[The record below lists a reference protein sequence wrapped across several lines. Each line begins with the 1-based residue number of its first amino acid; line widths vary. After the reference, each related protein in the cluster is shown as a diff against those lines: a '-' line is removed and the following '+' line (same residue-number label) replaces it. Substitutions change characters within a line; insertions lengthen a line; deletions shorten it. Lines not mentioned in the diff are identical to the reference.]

1 MRTFNNKKIKNI
13 AVVGIGYVGLP
24 LSIELHKHFNV
35 TSFDFSNKRIDQLN
49 KRIDINNENNLKKI
63 NKKNIKFT
71 YNESDLKLNEVF
83 IICVPTPILKNTLP
97 DLKLIKNASEVVGK
111 YINKNSLVIYE
122 STVYPGLTEEICI
135 PILEKKSNL
144 KLNKDFL
151 VGYSPERIN
160 PSDKKHTIT
169 NTIKVVSGSNTKAL
183 NLVDFIYKKICKAG
197 TYKTNTIKEAE
208 SSKIIENIQRD
219 LNIALMNEL
228 SIIFHK
234 LNIDFNNVLRAAS
247 TKWNFINFQP
257 GLVGGHC
264 IGIDP
269 YYLTYQS
276 KKNNYNPQIILSGR
290 KINDSMHKILFER
303 IKLHLSNKKLNLK
316 KLNVLI
322 LGASFKTNCS
332 DYRNSR
338 VINFYNYIKKNFL
351 SINVYD
357 PLINSKDFYKDTK
370 IKMINK
376 ITKKKYNLIIFA
388 VNHDK
393 IMNKGTKFYENILT
407 QNNYIFSFKK
417 TSLKFKNEIS
427 I

>member
-1 MRTFNNKKIKNI
+1 MRTFNNKNIKNI
-13 AVVGIGYVGLP
+13 AVIGIGYVGLP

-35 TSFDFSNKRIDQLN
+35 ISFDFSKKRIAQLN
-49 KRIDINNENNLKKI
+49 KNIDKNNENNLNQLNRKK
-63 NKKNIKFT
+63 IKFT
-71 YNESDLKLNEVF
+71 HEKNDLKFNDVF
-83 IICVPTPILKNTLP
+83 IVCVPTPILKNKLP
-97 DLKLIKNASEVVGK
+97 DLKLIKNASNIVGK
-111 YINKNSLVIYE
+111 YINKNTLVIYE
-122 STVYPGLTEEICI
+122 STVYPGLTEEICV
-135 PILEKKSNL
+135 PILEKISKL
-144 KLNKDFL
+144 KINKDFL

-169 NTIKVVSGSNTKAL
+169 NTIKVVSGSNDTAL
-183 NLVDFIYKKICKAG
+183 KTVDYIYKKICKAG
-197 TYKTNTIKEAE
+197 TFKTKTIKEAE

-234 LNIDFNNVLRAAS
+234 LDVDFKNVLQAAN
-247 TKWNFINFQP
+247 TKWNFINFKP

-303 IKLHLSNKKLNLK
+303 IRLKLSNKKINLK

-338 VINFYNYIKKNFL
+338 VINFYKYINKKFL
-351 SINVYD
+351 SVSVYD
-357 PLINSKDFYKDTK
+357 PLINNNDFYNDTG
-370 IKMINK
+370 IKMVKN
-376 ITKKKYNLIIFA
+376 ITRKKYNLIIFA
-388 VNHDK
+388 VNHNK
-393 IMNKGTKFYENILT
+393 IINKGTEFYKNILT
-407 QNNYIFSFKK
+407 KNNYIFSFNK
-417 TSLKFKNEIS
+417 TPLNFKNEIS